1 MCKGWS
7 WAVQRWS
14 SSSLPALPLSAHI
27 NLAVLGEVKEPLGQY
42 GPLDGEGHDEEA
54 ASHAAHPIA
63 AEEGQ

>member
-7 WAVQRWS
+7 RAGQRWS
-14 SSSLPALPLSAHI
+14 SSSLPALPLSAHV

-54 ASHAAHPIA
+54 TSHTAHPIT